1 LRFSRA
7 ATLLGSAVWTIDC
20 PNIVHILAL
29 KLVSL
34 FLGLLVEVRHG
45 SIGVMSGVGTIN
57 SDVVHSFIPWHL
69 GELFLLLLLLSLSLF
84 FLVSFFLFL
93 FFSLDFGL
101 FDSNLEILT
110 SLVDNVAD
118 EDYVG

>member
-1 LRFSRA
+1 
-7 ATLLGSAVWTIDC
+7 
-20 PNIVHILAL
+20 
-29 KLVSL
+29 
-34 FLGLLVEVRHG
+34 
-45 SIGVMSGVGTIN
+45 MSSVGTIN